1 MFSDGTFVL
10 PRILLLS
17 NSVNGADTRKDKRV
31 QIDNK
36 EMLQG
41 FSVYS
46 EEALRYIRVV
56 RE

>member
-1 MFSDGTFVL
+1 MGLFVL
-10 PRILLLS
+10 PRSLLLS
-17 NSVNGADTRKDKRV
+17 NSVNGADTREDKRV